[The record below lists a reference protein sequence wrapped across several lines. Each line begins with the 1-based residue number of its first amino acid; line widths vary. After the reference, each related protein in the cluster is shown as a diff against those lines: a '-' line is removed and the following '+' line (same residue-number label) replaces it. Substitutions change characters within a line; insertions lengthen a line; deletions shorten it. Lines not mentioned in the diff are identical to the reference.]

1 MMGLKGLQELVSALG
16 SRVGRG
22 PMLQRDS
29 ILANR
34 DKAESRVG
42 ERNSCFLRSK
52 EIKSWSF

>member
-1 MMGLKGLQELVSALG
+1 MGLKGLQELVSALG
-16 SRVGRG
+16 GRVGRG

-42 ERNSCFLRSK
+42 ET
-52 EIKSWSF
+52 E